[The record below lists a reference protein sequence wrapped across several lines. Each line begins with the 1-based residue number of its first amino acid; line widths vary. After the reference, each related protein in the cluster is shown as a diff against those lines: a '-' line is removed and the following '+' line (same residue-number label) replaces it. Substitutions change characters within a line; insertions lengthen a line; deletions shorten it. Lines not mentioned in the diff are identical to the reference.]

1 MAAGSYTFSFW
12 AKATTSDVAQARPGY
27 VPVTDGTVG
36 SYAYGDYAN
45 LSTSW
50 QQFSYDFTLD
60 AETTICLVVMN
71 PKKSSYSSGK
81 DILIDDATL
90 TKK

>member
-1 MAAGSYTFSFW
+1 
-12 AKATTSDVAQARPGY
+12 
-27 VPVTDGTVG
+27 VTHE
-36 SYAYGDYAN
+36 
-45 LSTSW
+45 
-50 QQFSYDFTLD
+50 FKLD
-60 AETTICLVVMN
+60 AETTVCLVAMN